1 MAPEASEHPTNPMT
15 TLGQVDNDQA
25 GEDQTYVGMDGVPD
39 MQELQ
44 GPQGSSDASQEAK
57 VDEPTRSGAPGEQPG
72 CSFGRGV
79 DRLLPLD
86 SWVLGIHR
94 LTSSVA
100 QVPRTSLAGR

>member
-57 VDEPTRSGAPGEQPG
+57 VDEPTRFWRAWRATGLLLRPG
-72 CSFGRGV
+72 R
-79 DRLLPLD
+79 
-86 SWVLGIHR
+86 
-94 LTSSVA
+94 
-100 QVPRTSLAGR
+100 